1 MTVVATTDNH
11 PDRRRFQFL
20 DDYCPRCNPAGHY
33 ADRRVRL
40 ATLTEP
46 TSLIWHGGK
55 RVICR
60 YECHRCGH
68 QWRRADL
75 WTAKEAGF
83 DTKHQKHQR
92 RAA

>member
-1 MTVVATTDNH
+1 MTIVANCGSHT
-11 PDRRRFQFL
+11 DRRRFQFL

-46 TSLIWHGGK
+46 TSVRWPGGK
-55 RVICR
+55 YVTCR
-60 YECHRCGH
+60 YECNGCGH
-68 QWRRADL
+68 RWRRADL
-75 WTAKEAGF
+75 WTARSAGF
-83 DTKHQKHQR
+83 DPKQRR